1 MRLLPSFFAWAFLP
15 ERGVVRLVVDVTST
29 DPEEAEVKT
38 FDFVAVSAT
47 RGFALSLSTDE
58 RRRMDEVAADALAAF
73 CAHLRAGDSTEV
85 AEARVEA
92 DSLRLADAARGRWE
106 ERLRHPEDV
115 EPPAWA

>member
-1 MRLLPSFFAWAFLP
+1 MRLLPSFFAWCFLP
-15 ERGVVRLVVDVTST
+15 ERGVVRLVVEVTST
-29 DPEEAEVKT
+29 DPEQADVK
-38 FDFVAVSAT
+38 AVWFSHYECQT
-47 RGFALSLSTDE
+47 ALPDADE
-58 RRRMDEVAADALAAF
+58 QRRMDEVAADSLAAF
-73 CAHLRAGDSTEV
+73 CAHLRAGDSTEQ